1 MEIEKAHPDVLNLL
15 LQILDDGRLTDS
27 NGRTVDFKNTIIIMT
42 SNVGSEYIL
51 NGEDDKVMTELHK
64 YFKPEFINRVDEVI
78 IFKKLTK
85 DVLSS
90 ILDKIIGEI
99 ENRLKDLNVKISLTG
114 AAREYFI
121 NNGYD
126 EFYGARPLKRLVN
139 RDLETLIAK
148 KLINNE
154 VKYGKTITVDC
165 QNDTITLK

>member
-1 MEIEKAHPDVLNLL
+1 
-15 LQILDDGRLTDS
+15 
-27 NGRTVDFKNTIIIMT
+27 MT
-42 SNVGSEYIL
+42 SNVGSEHIL

-154 VKYGKTITVDC
+154 VKYGQTIAVDC
-165 QNDTITLK
+165 QNDTIALK